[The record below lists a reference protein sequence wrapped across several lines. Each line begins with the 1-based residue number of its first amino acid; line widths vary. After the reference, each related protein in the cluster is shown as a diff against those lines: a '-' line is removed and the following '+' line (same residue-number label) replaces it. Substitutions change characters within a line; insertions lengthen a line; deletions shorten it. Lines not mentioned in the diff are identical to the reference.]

1 MPAFDELRQALDDAW
16 ASDRTHVER
25 ITLVAAVLTTAL
37 QEAGMTATLVG
48 GGAVEFYAP
57 NAYTTTDIDLV
68 VEGRTRDAI
77 DGVFTT
83 LGMRRQGRHWVRGDL
98 FVEVPGDYLSEPAD
112 EFGFGPLTLRVI
124 RKEYVL
130 GDRIV
135 GFRHWKYWGYG
146 QQAIDLITAFGNE
159 LDEDV
164 LRGYLRKEGSEDAFD
179 LLRDVAASEGTLTE
193 RALDALWHQ
202 HYG

>member
-1 MPAFDELRQALDDAW
+1 
-16 ASDRTHVER
+16 
-25 ITLVAAVLTTAL
+25 
-37 QEAGMTATLVG
+37 MTATLVG